1 VSGPPQAEGPSHFE
15 PPTGEPPTGP
25 LSGWRVIVTRAR
37 AQSAGLVSRLAA
49 AGACPIE
56 LPVIEIADPAD
67 HGVALAE
74 ALARIGEFEWVV
86 FTSANAVER
95 CWRRLGTDRVPDH
108 VKVAAVGASTAAAL
122 AERDVAADLVPD
134 RYVAESLVEEFPAPA
149 IPGAGPVLLPCAAG
163 ARDVLAVG
171 LSAKGWR
178 VELVEAY
185 RTLRPAPEEG
195 GGVEALGDADVITF
209 TSSSSVTGYLELAG
223 HERVPP
229 VVACIGPA
237 TARTAVA
244 AGLGV
249 DVVARV
255 HTAGGLVDALVEWV
269 AGQVA
274 PGDQG

>member
-1 VSGPPQAEGPSHFE
+1 MSGPPQAEGPPHL
-15 PPTGEPPTGP
+15 EPPTGP

-37 AQSAGLVSRLAA
+37 AQSASLVNRLAA
-49 AGACPIE
+49 AGACPVE

-67 HGVALAE
+67 QGVALAG

-95 CWRRLGTDRVPDH
+95 CWRRLGTDRVPGH

-122 AERDVAADLVPD
+122 AERDVVADLVPD

-149 IPGAGPVLLPCAAG
+149 RPGAGSVLLPCAAG
-163 ARDVLAVG
+163 ARDVLAAG
-171 LSAKGWR
+171 LSARGWH
-178 VELVEAY
+178 VEVVEAY

-195 GGVEALGDADVITF
+195 GGVEAFGDADVITF

-229 VVACIGPA
+229 VVACIGPV

-244 AGLGV
+244 AGLAV

-269 AGQVA
+269 AGRVA
-274 PGDQG
+274 PDDRG